1 MYYIYINFGG
11 NFMEINNLY
20 NSWLENATDDPDLTS
35 ELLGIQDNEE
45 EIYDRFYRELEFGTG
60 GLRGIIGAGTNRM
73 NIYNI
78 AKATQGF
85 SQYIIANYKN
95 PTVAIAYDS
104 RIKSDLF
111 AKKAASVFATNGI
124 KVYIYSEL
132 MPTPMLSFAVRYL
145 KCSAGVVVTASHN
158 PSKYNGYKAY
168 GPDGCQLDLDAS
180 KAVLDI
186 INSLDVFKDVKSDD
200 FDKLIKSGM
209 IEYISDEVID
219 NYISSVKSQLIDSNA
234 CKNSDFKVVYTPLH
248 GAGNKPVRRTLNEI
262 GVKNLVVVPEQ
273 ELPNGNFP
281 TAPYPNPEI
290 REAFGC
296 ALELAKKENPDLLLA
311 TDPDSDRV
319 GIAVKHNDEYHL
331 MTGNQVGAML
341 LDYMLSRKSELGTL
355 PKNPVAIKTIVTTN
369 LVEKIA
375 KKYNC
380 YLYNVLTGFKF
391 IGGVIAELEEKGEEN
406 RCILGFEESYGYLS
420 GSYVRDKDAVVASM
434 LICEMACYF
443 KSKGLTLIDYMNS
456 LYKEYGYY
464 SNVQFSFVCEGASGT
479 EKMNSIMAEFRA
491 APPSQIGGYKVVT
504 CNDYLNSTTTD
515 VLNGNKS
522 EIDLPKSNVLI
533 FNLENSSSVAIRPS
547 GTEPKIKVYIE
558 SVGENKDAAEE
569 LSEVIKK
576 DISKLMGF

>member
-1 MYYIYINFGG
+1 MQVK
-11 NFMEINNLY
+11 ELY
-20 NSWLENATDDPDLTS
+20 NKWLNNATDDKDLINELISIENNES
-35 ELLGIQDNEE
+35 EIS
-45 EIYDRFYRELEFGTG
+45 DRFYKELEFGTG
-60 GLRGIIGAGTNRM
+60 GLRGVIGAGTNRM

-85 SQYIIANYKN
+85 SQYILANYNN

-124 KVYIYSEL
+124 KVYIYKEL

-180 KAVLDI
+180 EAVLNI
-186 INSLDVFKDVKSDD
+186 INSLDVFNDVKSGD
-200 FDKLIKSGM
+200 FDSLINSGM

-219 NYISSVKSQLIDSNA
+219 NYIASVKAQSIDASI
-234 CKNSDFKVVYTPLH
+234 CKNNDFKVVYTPLH
-248 GAGNKPVRRTLNEI
+248 GAGNKPVRRILKELGINN
-262 GVKNLVVVPEQ
+262 VVVVPEQ

-290 REAFGC
+290 REAFNC
-296 ALELAKKENPDLLLA
+296 ALKLAETENPDILLA

-319 GIAVKHNDEYHL
+319 GIAVKHNGEYTL
-331 MTGNQVGAML
+331 MTGNQVGVML
-341 LDYMLSRKSELGTL
+341 LEYMLSRKSELGTL

-369 LVEKIA
+369 MVEKIA
-375 KKYNC
+375 NKYNC
-380 YLYNVLTGFKF
+380 CLYNVLTGFKF
-391 IGGVIAELEEKGEEN
+391 IGGVIAELEEKGEED

-434 LICEMACYF
+434 LICEMACYL

-456 LYKEYGYY
+456 LYEEYGYY
-464 SNVQFSFVCEGASGT
+464 SNMQFSFVCEGASGS
-479 EKMNSIMAEFRA
+479 ERMNEIMTDLRNNT
-491 APPSQIGGYKVVT
+491 PKLLSNNKVLT
-504 CNDYLNSTTTD
+504 SNDYLNSKSYNVLSGEITD
-515 VLNGNKS
+515 
-522 EIDLPKSNVLI
+522 IDLPKSNVLI
-533 FNLENSSSVAIRPS
+533 FNLDNASSVAIRPS

-558 SVGENKDAAEE
+558 SVGKTSEEASLLSEE
-569 LSEVIKK
+569 LKK
-576 DISKLMGF
+576 DISKIMGF